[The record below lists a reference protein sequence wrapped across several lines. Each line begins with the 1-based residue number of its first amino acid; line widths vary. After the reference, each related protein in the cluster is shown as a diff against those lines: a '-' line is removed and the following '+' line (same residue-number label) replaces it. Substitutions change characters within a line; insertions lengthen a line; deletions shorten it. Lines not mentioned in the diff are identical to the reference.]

1 MKWYKGAVGKAEISE
16 HLVRLISRAEA
27 RGLIISASDY
37 TEPAIHTCREF
48 LQHKVVALCH
58 LQEIVFL
65 LEAQADLSAFL
76 GQKIDAAQIH
86 KNPYFKPLTDQ

>member
-65 LEAQADLSAFL
+65 LEAQADLSALL